1 MNKVVCR
8 NSGGQDLPPVQLV
21 AGNIYLTEK
30 SRPIKFNNDI
40 AFNTIFWLLYFLYQW
55 LGLASLYGNYNGY
68 FINAC
73 MALPVALIFSILAVH
88 VFFQGYYQK
97 ERKTAFWLG
106 GILSS
111 GLLLLIRRYF
121 NYYIIYPRYFPFALN
136 MPLFSAGKFLVDF
149 VNLYTITGLYAL
161 YYSIR
166 YWSQEKH
173 RVQELLQQ
181 KTLAELGLLKSQV
194 QPHFVFNTLN
204 NIYGTAL
211 KASPETAALIAH
223 LSGFLNYNLY
233 DASKDTIPLTA
244 EIDYIKHYIELQKNR
259 YGTRVDA
266 AVNLFDG
273 ITDLRL
279 APLLL
284 LPLVEN
290 CFKHGVGDSVQ
301 KSWVRIDV
309 SRKTDQFSIL
319 IENSRD
325 EVRKQVSRD
334 TGGIGLANVK
344 KRLQL
349 IYQNKH
355 ELKIIEGPNSY
366 LVVLKIQIE
375 QNDSLLGS

>member
-1 MNKVVCR
+1 M
-8 NSGGQDLPPVQLV
+8 
-21 AGNIYLTEK
+21 
-30 SRPIKFNNDI
+30 KFNKDI
-40 AFNTIFWLLYFLYQW
+40 AFNSVFWLLYFLYQW
-55 LGLASLYGNYNGY
+55 LGLASLYGDYNGY

-73 MALPVALIFSILAVH
+73 MALPVSLIFSILAVH
-88 VFFQGYYQK
+88 LFFRRYYQK
-97 ERKTAFWLG
+97 DQKTAFWLG
-106 GILSS
+106 IILSS

-121 NYYIIYPRYFPFALN
+121 NYYIIYPRYFPMALN
-136 MPLFSAGKFLVDF
+136 MPLLSAGKFLVDF
-149 VNLYTITGLYAL
+149 VNLYAITGLYAL
-161 YYSIR
+161 YYSLR
-166 YWSQEKH
+166 YWYREKH
-173 RVQELLQQ
+173 RVQDLLQQ
-181 KTLAELGLLKSQV
+181 KTLAELDLLKSQV

-233 DASKDTIPLTA
+233 DASKDTIALTA

-259 YGTRVDA
+259 FGNSVDV
-266 AVNLFDG
+266 AVNIFDE
-273 ITDLRL
+273 ITDLQV

-309 SRKTDQFSIL
+309 SRKKDQYSIV
-319 IENSRD
+319 IENSCDRD
-325 EVRKQVSRD
+325 AKQVSPN

-349 IYQNKH
+349 IYRNKH
-355 ELKIIEGPNSY
+355 ELKVIEGPNSY
-366 LVVLKIQIE
+366 LVILKIQI
-375 QNDSLLGS
+375 GI